1 MRTRIQI
8 VTFVILSLLALNA
21 GAQKVIDARNKRC
34 KGVQFDKYMLSET
47 VTKSEREFN
56 SNSFYSNYTNLFN
69 FFKKRNSTN
78 FVKLFSWQYGLF
90 LTLVV
95 LLFIT
100 FLAFFIVCCCK
111 FNCSNNA
118 RNICFW
124 IFVILFLI
132 FVALFVT
139 AIVFLS
145 IAQARYK
152 KASCASYSAAA
163 SLLYGNPAVNHQ
175 QEFIGYQN
183 FLNLIDNYQQEAQNL
198 KGKEADYSQII
209 NAELA
214 KLTSA
219 NANNAIAFWQPNLQK
234 TVSEGPNVN
243 YIPNVF
249 SRSEPSISTHIESEF
264 SAFDSLARDLTDS
277 ASQAR
282 FMTGDLYVSDTKIG
296 LSQLKADLNPVFTR
310 LLNLSESYVDE
321 EKKANRF
328 LIGTFWAFFAIGIV
342 LVVLFLIIICCFF
355 RIRRSDSQTDNRNLC
370 CLKTLIIL
378 AALLAFGFGLCVLI
392 YMAGLGAVSSY
403 CRFLSE
409 LNRGGFEALSVFRNV
424 VDTTTKADGTPVTK
438 IANFIEV
445 CMWKN
450 STGYLP
456 DLINSTDYV
465 RNSYDRLVTLIE
477 GPKIYDLARNYTN
490 NFANPQSA
498 AVQAQISEWALI
510 RDGSLLDNESIN
522 RTLNTFNSTGK
533 CAERYYAPTAAA
545 CKTFGITQNC
555 IAIDTLQSYAA
566 PACVSDASAQNNRFN
581 SLKAYITSQSALVN
595 QLSADLLNSNVAS
608 GYSNTVTA
616 LRNLSPNVENFKSS
630 IPRTLEVASKFANPI
645 KSVTQCSNLQVDIS
659 RIERHLC
666 FSYVRPLN
674 ILYALAAFATLV
686 LFFLLWALCFALLF
700 LESEGRDQVIVT
712 KRDILTVSEQEIVPK
727 Y

>member
-1 MRTRIQI
+1 MKTRIQI
-8 VTFVILSLLALNA
+8 ATFVILSLLATMA
-21 GAQKVIDARNKRC
+21 SSQKVIEARNKRC
-34 KGVQFDKYMLSET
+34 KGIEFDRYVLSET
-47 VTKSEREFN
+47 VTKSERDFN
-56 SNSFYSNYTNLFN
+56 SNSFFSNYTNLFT

-78 FVKLFSWQYGLF
+78 FLKLFNWQYGLF

-95 LLFIT
+95 LLFLT

-118 RNICFW
+118 KNVFFW

-132 FVALFVT
+132 FVALFIT

-145 IAQARYK
+145 ISQARYK

-163 SLLYGNPAVNHQ
+163 SLLYGNPNINHN

-209 NAELA
+209 NAELS
-214 KLTSA
+214 KITVA
-219 NANNAIAFWQPNLQK
+219 NANNALSFWQPNLQK
-234 TVSEGPNVN
+234 TVSEGPNVS
-243 YIPNVF
+243 YIPNVL
-249 SRSEPSISTHIESEF
+249 SRSEPSISTNIESEF
-264 SAFDSLARDLTDS
+264 SALDTLARDLTES

-282 FMTGDLYVSDTKIG
+282 FMVGDLYVNDTKIG
-296 LSQLKADLNPVFTR
+296 LGQLKADLNPVYQR
-310 LLNLSESYVDE
+310 MLNLTEDYVDE
-321 EKKANRF
+321 EKKANRY
-328 LIGTFWAFFAIGIV
+328 LIGTFWAFFGLGIV
-342 LVVLFLIIICCFF
+342 LILLFLIIIFCFL
-355 RIRRSDSQTDNRNLC
+355 RVSRSDSQTDNRNLC
-370 CLKTLIIL
+370 GLKTLLVL
-378 AALLAFGFGLCVLI
+378 AAFLAFAFGVCVLV
-392 YMAGLGAVSSY
+392 YMAGLGTVSSY

-424 VDTTTKADGTPVTK
+424 VDNATKADGTPVTK

-445 CMWKN
+445 CMYKN

-465 RNSYDRLVTLIE
+465 RNSYDRLIRLIE
-477 GPKIYDLARNYTN
+477 GPKYYDLARNYTN
-490 NFANPQSA
+490 NFASQQS
-498 AVQAQISEWALI
+498 QAIQEQISEWALI
-510 RDGSLLDNESIN
+510 RDGSLLDNEGIG
-522 RTLNTFNSTGK
+522 RTLNTFNSTSK
-533 CAERYYAPTAAA
+533 CADQYYAPTSAA
-545 CKTFGITQNC
+545 CKTFGIAQNC

-566 PACVSDASAQNNRFN
+566 PACVSDAASQNSRFN
-581 SLKAYITSQSALVN
+581 ALKTYISSESVLVN
-595 QLSADLLNSNVAS
+595 QLSADLLNSNVSS
-608 GYSNTVTA
+608 GYANTITA
-616 LRNLSPNVENFKSS
+616 FRNLSPNVENFKSS
-630 IPRTLEVASKFANPI
+630 IPRTLGVASNFTNPI
-645 KSVTQCSNLQVDIS
+645 KGITQCSNLQVDVA

-686 LFFLLWALCFALLF
+686 LFFLLWALCLSLLF
-700 LESEGRDQVIVT
+700 LESESRDQVIVT
-712 KRDILTVSEQEIVPK
+712 KRDILTVSEQELVPK